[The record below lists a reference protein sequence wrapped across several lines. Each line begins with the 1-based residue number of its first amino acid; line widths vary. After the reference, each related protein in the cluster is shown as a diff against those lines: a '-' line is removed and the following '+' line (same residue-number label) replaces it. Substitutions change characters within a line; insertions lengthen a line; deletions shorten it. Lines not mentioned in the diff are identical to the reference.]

1 MALLSVAVLLGW
13 LISKALKLS
22 LHFTMAWFTAPML
35 AGLLVQ
41 LLLNRTKWADIVDK
55 PTMSHIQGISLE
67 FLVAGA
73 VASVNVS
80 VIVEYATPLIIGDFW
95 RPSCLFGRA
104 PGFQATYLVRTGLN
118 TQ

>member
-1 MALLSVAVLLGW
+1 M
-13 LISKALKLS
+13 
-22 LHFTMAWFTAPML
+22 TML

-80 VIVEYATPLIIGDFW
+80 VIVEYATPLIIEQLLAAVVLVW
-95 RPSCLFGRA
+95 VSHL
-104 PGFQATYLVRTGLN
+104 GFKPRIW
-118 TQ
+118 